1 MNLKPAKNRHFL
13 LCVTGNV
20 NEQKSDIV
28 KGQVG
33 LWLGNIYILYISLHM
48 NAVQHSGCNLCS
60 AVSVRSVRLIA
71 ALGGPA

>member
-1 MNLKPAKNRHFL
+1 MNVKPAKNRNVL

-28 KGQVG
+28 KGQVR
-33 LWLGNIYILYISLHM
+33 LRVGNISIQYNSLHM

-60 AVSVRSVRLIA
+60 AVSARAMRLIA
-71 ALGGPA
+71 ALGGSA